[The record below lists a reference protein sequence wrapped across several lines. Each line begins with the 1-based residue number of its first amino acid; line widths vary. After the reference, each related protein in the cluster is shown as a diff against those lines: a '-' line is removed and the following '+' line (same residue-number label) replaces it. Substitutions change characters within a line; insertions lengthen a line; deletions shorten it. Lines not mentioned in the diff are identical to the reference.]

1 MGRAVRSNIDTVIPD
16 AEAHYRA
23 GDYAASAALLAP
35 LAEEN
40 PPPPSALR
48 ILGLCRLRLGTP
60 AEALDLLTRAFSLAP
75 NDPWARLHY
84 AIGLQATGRDAEAVP
99 LFRACQTLLPDDP
112 APSLN
117 LSRSLLALG
126 DVSGAINAARKG
138 RLRGGAM
145 PEGHY
150 TLGIAYLA
158 GGFLD
163 RAVESFDTATKLA
176 PRFADAWINLGVAHY
191 RNGNIDAAREAMRV
205 ALRIDPANTAAS
217 TNLAT
222 FVRLT
227 GDVAAGEAILQRV
240 IDTHP
245 HAVAARINM
254 AANLLHEDRAGE
266 ALELLA
272 GALPASVQASQQW
285 RLQQALALIKLGRL
299 ADARNLLAAIGT
311 VQPSLVPILQWRHAL
326 LAVAEGDREQAVQQ
340 ANAIAATLQSTSSM
354 MPEHRIM
361 AHYDLAKLWSQL
373 GDPDQAFPHWAQG
386 HKELKR
392 FQPFSRDVYAAF
404 VDATI
409 EAFDARRFAQGPRA
423 GNQEQAPVFIVGMP
437 RSGTTL
443 VEQILDAHA
452 QVFGAGERH
461 ALGDLVV
468 QLGGAVETVASVKRI
483 AALDNSTLDASA
495 ERYLADLRALDPTAT
510 RIVDKMPGNFRHLGL
525 MALLFPGARVIACD
539 RDPRDIGLSIFTY
552 RFYGVHAYA
561 NDLSDLGWYI
571 GQQRRLMAHWRS
583 VLPNPIMTLRLQD
596 LVHDFKGTLRTL
608 LDFLGLPYD
617 ANCERF
623 HESQRRVRTASR
635 TQVREKINAR
645 GLGRWRPYEHH
656 LAPMIA
662 ALRDSGALDDA
673 ETETQEHDR

>member
-1 MGRAVRSNIDTVIPD
+1 MSGAVRSNIATVIPD
-16 AEAHYRA
+16 AEARYRA

-48 ILGLCRLRLGTP
+48 ILGLCRLRLGAP
-60 AEALDLLTRAFSLAP
+60 AEALDLLARAFSLAP

-99 LFRACQTLLPDDP
+99 LFRACQTMLPDDP

-126 DVSGAINAARKG
+126 DISGAINAARKG

-145 PEGHY
+145 PDGHY

-158 GGFLD
+158 GGFLN
-163 RAVESFDTATKLA
+163 RAVESFETATKLA
-176 PRFADAWINLGVAHY
+176 PRFADAWVNLGVAHY
-191 RNGNIDAAREAMRV
+191 RNGNIDAARQAMHAV
-205 ALRIDPANTAAS
+205 LRIDPGNAAAN

-222 FVRLT
+222 FLRLT

-245 HAVAARINM
+245 DAVAARINM

-266 ALELLA
+266 ALALLA
-272 GALPASVQASQQW
+272 GQLPTGVLASQQW
-285 RLQQALALIKLGRL
+285 RLQQALALIKLDRL
-299 ADARNLLAAIGT
+299 ADARTMLAAIGT
-311 VQPSLVPILQWRHAL
+311 VQPSLVPILQWRRAL
-326 LAVAEGDREQAVQQ
+326 LAVAEGDRKQAMQQ
-340 ANAIAATLQSTSSM
+340 ATAIAATLQFASSM
-354 MPEHRIM
+354 LPEHRLM

-373 GDPDQAFPHWAQG
+373 GEPDQAFPHWVQG
-386 HKELKR
+386 HQELKR
-392 FQPFSRDVYAAF
+392 FQPFSRDAYAAF
-404 VDATI
+404 VDATM
-409 EAFDARRFAQGPRA
+409 EAFDTRRFAEGPHA
-423 GNQEQAPVFIVGMP
+423 TNQDPTPVFIVGMP

-452 QVFGAGERH
+452 QVFGAGERY

-468 QLGGAVETVASVKRI
+468 QLGGAAETVSAVRRI
-483 AALDNSTLDASA
+483 AALDANTLEACA
-495 ERYLADLRALDPTAT
+495 ERYLADLHALDPSAT

-525 MALLFPGARVIACD
+525 MALLLPGARVIACD

-571 GQQRRLMAHWRS
+571 GQQRRLMAHWRR

-596 LVHDFKGTLRTL
+596 LVHDFPGTVRSL
-608 LDFLGLPYD
+608 LDFVGLPYD

-623 HESQRRVRTASR
+623 HERQRRVRTVSR
-635 TQVREKINAR
+635 TQVREQINAR
-645 GLGRWRPYEHH
+645 GLGRWRPYERH
-656 LAPMIA
+656 LSPMIA

-673 ETETQEHDR
+673 ET